1 MKSFLSLLL
10 LLTCWQAFA
19 QQATPAPL
27 PIDSKTHRIT
37 YSDKVLADG
46 VSQQDFLNHALSWA
60 DQRSNAAKLSSL
72 AMEHIDSAVV
82 FAGTEEMVYPT
93 LSGVVT
99 QRLHYKATLLLSEGS
114 YWYRFTDFEV
124 EIAGIATSPAQVY
137 VPVETFLAQN
147 PPANALPNHA
157 YLVRTAFEEATAELV
172 GALQADLASHSS
184 STQIH

>member
-46 VSQQDFLNHALSWA
+46 
-60 DQRSNAAKLSSL
+60 AKLPSL
-72 AMEHIDSAVV
+72 AIEHIDSAVV

-99 QRLHYKATLLLSEGS
+99 QRLHYKATLRLSEGS

-124 EIAGIATSPAQVY
+124 EIAGIATSPAHVY